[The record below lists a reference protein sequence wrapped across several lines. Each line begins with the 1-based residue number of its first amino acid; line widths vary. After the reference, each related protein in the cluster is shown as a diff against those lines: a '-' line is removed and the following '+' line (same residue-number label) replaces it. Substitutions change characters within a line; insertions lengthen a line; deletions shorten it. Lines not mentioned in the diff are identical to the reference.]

1 MKTILWKKITSLF
14 ANRRMGDFACN
25 FTAVVLGIILTFMG
39 SDWIEERN
47 TQRDV
52 KSALQLVKAELQT
65 NRNIILNGKQRIER
79 EIRAAHFFLRNKDS
93 LLVVSEDSVNYYCNL
108 PFQTSFITFTTDA
121 LELMKSS
128 ALFPQIKDKKLG
140 LSIIQAYASIKT
152 ADMLYTTYHNLKKER
167 NDWLDATPE
176 IKHIYAQRLSAALLW
191 QSLLATS
198 EGYDLLIQIPN
209 MINPESFDYL
219 ITEIETTIQAIEK
232 YE

>member
-14 ANRRMGDFACN
+14 ANRRVGDFVCN

-52 KSALQLVKAELQT
+52 KSALRLVKAELQA
-65 NRNIILNGKQRIER
+65 NRNTVLSGKQRIER
-79 EIRAAHFFLRNKDS
+79 EIRAAHFLLRNKDS
-93 LLVVSEDSVNYYCNL
+93 LLVVSQDSVDYYCNM

-128 ALFPQIKDKKLG
+128 ALFPQIKDKQLG

-152 ADMLYTTYHNLKKER
+152 SDKLYTTYQNLKKAQ
-167 NDWLDATPE
+167 NDWLDAKPE
-176 IKHIYAQRLSAALLW
+176 IKQIYARKLSAALLW

-209 MINPESFDYL
+209 LVNPESFDYL
-219 ITEIETTIQAIEK
+219 IKDIENTIQAIEK